1 MSDDDGALVPYVPEA
16 EIVDD
21 APAGFVRVLVLR
33 NVFTLDRFERRI
45 PEGQT
50 LAEIVRG
57 LGLPGWQ
64 SALVAI
70 DGEAIPHRIGSTDWW
85 ALVRPKAGH
94 VVTVRAIPRGG
105 NENKGW
111 IQVAAGVV
119 LIAIGI
125 ILIATS
131 PTTAGLGAVI
141 GVGLITMGV
150 GLAASGAL
158 TLIFPPPGPQ
168 KLKSG
173 SGNDAPVFSLTG
185 TRNIA
190 DPHGAITRPFGRHKI
205 FLERSA
211 R

>member
-1 MSDDDGALVPYVPEA
+1 MSDDLVPIVHEP
-16 EIVDD
+16 EIVGLE
-21 APAGFVRVLVLR
+21 PAGFVRVLVLR
-33 NVFTLDRFERRI
+33 NVFTLDRYETRV
-45 PEGQT
+45 PEGAT
-50 LAEIVRG
+50 LGEIVRG

-64 SALVAI
+64 SALVSI
-70 DGEAIPHRIGSTDWW
+70 DGEAIPHKVGKTNWW
-85 ALVRPKAGH
+85 DLVRPKAGH

-105 NENKGW
+105 GGSGNKGW

-168 KLKSG
+168 KLKGG
-173 SGNDAPVFSLTG
+173 SGADAPVFSLTG

-190 DPHGAITRPFGRHKI
+190 DPYGAITRPFGRHKI
-205 FLERSA
+205 FPERSA